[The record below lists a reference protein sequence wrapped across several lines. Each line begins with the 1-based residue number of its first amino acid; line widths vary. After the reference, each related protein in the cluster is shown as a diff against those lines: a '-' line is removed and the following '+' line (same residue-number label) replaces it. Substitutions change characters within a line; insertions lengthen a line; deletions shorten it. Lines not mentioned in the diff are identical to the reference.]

1 MSKLFKFCELV
12 LNATFNISGEIQVLG
27 SENVPQ
33 NDSVISVSNHISIID
48 PPLCASAVGKEPRF
62 LAKKELFNFPINI
75 FLKYYGAFPINR
87 GKVDTKAFEWSKK
100 QLIVNNNS
108 LLIFPEGT
116 RSKNQILN
124 KGYNG
129 VTFLAIENDSIILPL
144 GITGT
149 EKCRNYL
156 QFLWP
161 KMKVKIN
168 IGEPFKIINLPK
180 EKNKILYN
188 KITKEIMLRIANLL
202 PENYKNEKK
211 ITNENNFFYT
221 KKISDQ

>member
-1 MSKLFKFCELV
+1 MSKLFKFCELA
-12 LNATFNISGEIQVLG
+12 LNATFSISGKIEVIG

-33 NDSVISVSNHISIID
+33 NNSVISVSNHLSIID
-48 PPLCASAVGKEPRF
+48 PPLCAAAIGKEPRF
-62 LAKKELFNFPINI
+62 LAKKELFNFPINL
-75 FLKYYGAFPINR
+75 FLKFYGAFPINR
-87 GKVDTKAFEWSKK
+87 GKVDITAFEWSKK
-100 QLIVNNNS
+100 QLIVKNNS

-116 RSKNQILN
+116 RSKNQIIK

-144 GITGT
+144 GIIGS

-168 IGEPFKIINLPK
+168 IGEPFKITNIPK
-180 EKNKILYN
+180 EKNKILYD
-188 KITKEIMLRIANLL
+188 KITKEIMLRISNLL

-211 ITNENNFFYT
+211 LTNENDFIYT
-221 KKISDQ
+221 RIISE